1 MVEVDQE
8 LSALAG
14 ETIRITM
21 TAQVLPLCRG
31 ILSCL
36 YANLNETMSAKQL
49 MEAYKAFYADKP
61 FVRIFDNK
69 ANIGTAQ
76 VSGTNFCNLIVDV
89 DERNNRLRVI
99 SHIDNLMKG
108 QAGNALQNMNLMFGF
123 DPMLGL
129 NFPGRCP

>member
-1 MVEVDQE
+1 
-8 LSALAG
+8 
-14 ETIRITM
+14 M

-36 YANLNETMSAKQL
+36 YADLNETMTAKQV
-49 MEAYKAFYADKP
+49 MAIYQEFYENKP
-61 FVRIFDNK
+61 FVRLFDSK

-89 DERNNRLRVI
+89 DERTNRLRII